1 MHTSEVPRMYHKEVQ
16 PSTAELRRTI
26 IIHGSNFEQSKKVQW
41 PSRCR
46 FKISTYGFPT
56 QRNRT
61 PNFDSKNIE
70 DIIVGGVVWMSN
82 FWWLQPHLQF
92 YKRSILNQ
100 PSGNFYMTME
110 NHPLCRSCSNCM
122 FLLLGN
128 LMGFPIAMF
137 HYLAGDQR
145 RIRTVLVHAKGF
157 HVSKLLA
164 KEPGCNSCCDIDG
177 THIPL
182 DPLDSMW

>member
-1 MHTSEVPRMYHKEVQ
+1 MHGIYIILYILYILYIYIYIYILMIQIHIHPHISYINISASLWPCMHTSEVPRMYHKEVQ

-92 YKRSILNQ
+92 YNDL
-100 PSGNFYMTME
+100 
-110 NHPLCRSCSNCM
+110 
-122 FLLLGN
+122 FLIYSPVMKHDNGKSPAL
-128 LMGFPIAMF
+128 
-137 HYLAGDQR
+137 
-145 RIRTVLVHAKGF
+145 
-157 HVSKLLA
+157 
-164 KEPGCNSCCDIDG
+164 
-177 THIPL
+177 
-182 DPLDSMW
+182 

>member
-26 IIHGSNFEQSKKVQW
+26 IIHGFHGSNFEQSKKVQW

-82 FWWLQPHLQF
+82 FWWLQLHLQS
-92 YKRSILNQ
+92 YKWSILNL
-100 PSGNFYMTME
+100 PSGNETWQWKITRFVD
-110 NHPLCRSCSNCM
+110 HV
-122 FLLLGN
+122 
-128 LMGFPIAMF
+128 PIACSFYWGISWVFPLPCFITWLVISGASSPSLSMRRASTSPNCLQRS
-137 HYLAGDQR
+137 LAA
-145 RIRTVLVHAKGF
+145 IVAAT
-157 HVSKLLA
+157 
-164 KEPGCNSCCDIDG
+164 
-177 THIPL
+177 
-182 DPLDSMW
+182 